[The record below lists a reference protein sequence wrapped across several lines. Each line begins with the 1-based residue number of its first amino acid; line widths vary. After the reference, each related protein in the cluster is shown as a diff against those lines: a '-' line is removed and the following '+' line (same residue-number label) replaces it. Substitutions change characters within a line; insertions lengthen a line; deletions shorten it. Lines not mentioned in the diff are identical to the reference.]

1 MSFASSL
8 LSIILDFFKSFMGIL
23 GADIDTEMRW
33 LGLNVSLLIYSWA
46 NSISGYGIIIP
57 TLLVAV
63 VGITIVGLLVV
74 FMFFD
79 SAKDLVGA

>member
-23 GADIDTEMRW
+23 GADIDTEMGW